1 MTSIGRLLVV
11 RSIDF
16 PQCLQI
22 TDIGVVAAAWV
33 GPPGGGGGAALGP
46 MR

>member
-11 RSIDF
+11 MSIDF
-16 PQCLQI
+16 PQCVQM
-22 TDIGVVAAAWV
+22 TDIGVVAGARV
-33 GPPGGGGGAALGP
+33 GPSGGGGGAALGP

>member
-11 RSIDF
+11 MSIDF
-16 PQCLQI
+16 PQCVQM
-22 TDIGVVAAAWV
+22 TDIGVVAGVWV
-33 GPPGGGGGAALGP
+33 GLSGGGGGALGP